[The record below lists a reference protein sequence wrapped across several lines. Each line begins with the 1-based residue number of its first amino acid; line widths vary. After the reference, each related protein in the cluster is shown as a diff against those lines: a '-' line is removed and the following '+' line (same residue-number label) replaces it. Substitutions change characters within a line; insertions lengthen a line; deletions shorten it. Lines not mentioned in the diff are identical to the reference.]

1 MATPHLVLAGSAF
14 ALGGYLEE
22 RVGREA
28 DVVILPT
35 AAAFTGL
42 AESALAI
49 VEVLG
54 SQRPEALLIGDRDG
68 AQTEHFAQRIREAA
82 AVVITDGSPLHF
94 RTTVRDSIVHE
105 ALANARLILTVGSI
119 GTVLGATMIDPRGG
133 APTTGL
139 GLFDDCVTA
148 VSSPTLSR
156 SRELLGTSEILREI
170 TPTSAWIR
178 HEDGW
183 SEL

>member
-1 MATPHLVLAGSAF
+1 VATPRLVLAGSVF
-14 ALGGYLEE
+14 PVGRYLEE
-22 RVGREA
+22 LVGPEA

-42 AESALAI
+42 AESAIAI

-54 SQRPEALLIGDRDG
+54 AQRPEALLIGDRDG

-94 RTTVRDSIVHE
+94 RTTIRDTIVHE
-105 ALANARLILTVGSI
+105 ALQSARLIFSVGSI

-139 GLFDDCVTA
+139 GVFDDCVVA
-148 VSSPTLSR
+148 VSSPTLLR
-156 SRELLGTSEILREI
+156 SRELLGQSEILREI
-170 TPTSAWIR
+170 MPTSAWAR
-178 HEDGW
+178 HDGAW
-183 SEL
+183 TEV